1 MLSSVTINCQVTKIV
16 IKSRFSIVSIV
27 ANVTSPYALLENTL
41 KGAII
46 GTCDIWDTDN
56 WEPELMTIFVT
67 WQLIVTLDSI
77 CNSCDVLYT
86 QVFSLHASIFS
97 LV

>member
-41 KGAII
+41 
-46 GTCDIWDTDN
+46 N
-56 WEPELMTIFVT
+56 VRSSR
-67 WQLIVTLDSI
+67 LILRLGS
-77 CNSCDVLYT
+77 LLEG
-86 QVFSLHASIFS
+86 VF
-97 LV
+97 